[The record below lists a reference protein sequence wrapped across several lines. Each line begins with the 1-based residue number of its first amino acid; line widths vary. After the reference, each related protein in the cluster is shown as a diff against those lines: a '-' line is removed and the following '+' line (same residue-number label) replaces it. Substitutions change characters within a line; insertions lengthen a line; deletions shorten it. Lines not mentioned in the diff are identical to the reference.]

1 MNARIFLFFA
11 ILVLSNSITL
21 AQDTIRVSKVKIN
34 NQFLI
39 SSAKSVYISN
49 LGQPNST
56 KVFDYETEDLTVER
70 LTYNQ
75 STFSFSGDEMI
86 TFSIRD
92 NSISVNLNNTS
103 IKVGDNIATL
113 QNIFPN
119 SYNSI
124 FNTNNASAM
133 KILLEKTYNG
143 ETYISDDWLSIGFNQ
158 ATGAIE
164 SIHFVRP

>member
-11 ILVLSNSITL
+11 TLVLSNSIIL

-34 NQFLI
+34 NQFLV
-39 SSAKSVYISN
+39 SSAKSVYISK
-49 LGQPNST
+49 LGQPNSS
-56 KVFDYETEDLTVER
+56 KVFDYETEDITVET
-70 LTYNQ
+70 LMYNQ
-75 STFSFSGDEMI
+75 SSFSFSEDEMI

-92 NSISVNLNNTS
+92 NSISVKLNNTS
-103 IKVGDNIATL
+103 IKVGDNIAAL

-124 FNTNNASAM
+124 FNRNNARAM
-133 KILLEKTYNG
+133 RILLEKTNNG
-143 ETYISDDWLSIGFNQ
+143 KTFISDDWLSIGFNQ
-158 ATGAIE
+158 ATGAIV